1 MFPLFWIMTGG
12 GPLDKTTTLAIYS
25 YKAAFIQMDL
35 GKGAAIGALWLIIM
49 VLISSLY
56 NKLFAL
62 GEDKPASRKEK
73 KHAKNSSV
81 KHKQA
86 A

>member
-1 MFPLFWIMTGG
+1 MTGG